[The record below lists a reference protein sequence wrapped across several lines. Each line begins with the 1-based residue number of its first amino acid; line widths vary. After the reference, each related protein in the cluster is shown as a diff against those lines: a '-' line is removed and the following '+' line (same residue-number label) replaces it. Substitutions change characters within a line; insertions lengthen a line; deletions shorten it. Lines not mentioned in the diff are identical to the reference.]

1 MPDSRLIRK
10 EDSLLSA
17 LVFVKTSADC
27 LIRSLSV
34 MIRGYDD
41 CGDFDRQLQ
50 KRGQFIV
57 RTYVRKMLDS
67 LELRRPCQEF

>member
-1 MPDSRLIRK
+1 MPDSRLIKK

-17 LVFVKTSADC
+17 LFFVKTSAVC

-41 CGDFDRQLQ
+41 CGDFDRLLK

-57 RTYVRKMLDS
+57 RTYVQKNTR
-67 LELRRPCQEF
+67 FA

>member
-17 LVFVKTSADC
+17 LFFVKTSAVC

-34 MIRGYDD
+34 MIRCYDD
-41 CGDFDRQLQ
+41 CGDFNRQL
-50 KRGQFIV
+50 KKEDNLLSAPMSG
-57 RTYVRKMLDS
+57 K
-67 LELRRPCQEF
+67 C